1 MKEIDRKI
9 REALQAQD
17 AEMFDEIA
25 GEPAVHEMIIDS
37 FRGRLR
43 WLVVLAAVWCT
54 AFLALAVVCAVQF
67 FRANTIREML
77 AWATGCVLCTV
88 YVMAMKVWYWM
99 ELNKNVVTR
108 EVKRLELEITR
119 LATRLPG
126 RTVNTEDDGP
136 T

>member
-17 AEMFDEIA
+17 AELFDEIG
-25 GEPAVHEMIIDS
+25 GEPAVHEMVIDS

-43 WLVVLAAVWCT
+43 WLVILASVWCM

-67 FRANTIREML
+67 FRANTVREML
-77 AWATGCVLCTV
+77 GWSTGCVLCIV

-108 EVKRLELEITR
+108 EVKRLELEIAR
-119 LATRLPG
+119 LAARLPG
-126 RTVNTEDDGP
+126 QTVKTGDDEL